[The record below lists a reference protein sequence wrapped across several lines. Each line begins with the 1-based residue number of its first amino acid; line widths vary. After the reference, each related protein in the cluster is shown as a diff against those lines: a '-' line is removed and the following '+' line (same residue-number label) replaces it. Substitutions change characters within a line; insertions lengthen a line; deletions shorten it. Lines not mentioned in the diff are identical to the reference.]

1 MGLRPASHISI
12 LCAMRQT
19 LIIAGIVLL
28 LAGLLWPWLSRLPLG
43 GLPGDIQIQRPG
55 FRFFAPLGSSLVIS
69 IVLSVVVSLIAWF
82 WRR

>member
-1 MGLRPASHISI
+1 
-12 LCAMRQT
+12 MRQM
-19 LIIAGIVLL
+19 LITAGIVLL
-28 LAGLLWPWLSRLPLG
+28 LIGLLWPWLSRLPLG

-69 IVLSVVVSLIAWF
+69 IVVSLVLTLIAWF

>member
-1 MGLRPASHISI
+1 
-12 LCAMRQT
+12 MRQT

>member
-1 MGLRPASHISI
+1 
-12 LCAMRQT
+12 MRQT

-28 LAGLLWPWLSRLPLG
+28 LAGVLWPWLSRLPLG

>member
-1 MGLRPASHISI
+1 
-12 LCAMRQT
+12 MRQT

-28 LAGLLWPWLSRLPLG
+28 LAGLLWPWLSRLPFG

>member
-1 MGLRPASHISI
+1 
-12 LCAMRQT
+12 MRQT

-69 IVLSVVVSLIAWF
+69 IVLSVVISLVAWF